1 MHIKLLALDIDG
13 TLVTTEK
20 NIPAGNKTAIRRF
33 MKNGGIVTI
42 ASGRPISGV
51 TRYAEELGLN
61 VGGGYVI
68 TYNGSRIFDARTGEL
83 LYEKNLSAEQSARI
97 IDVAEKY
104 NVPITTY
111 KGDTA
116 VTDNA
121 DDKYF
126 YLEVNLNNLGLQRV
140 PSLRKEVT
148 YPVPKYL
155 ITGEPDYITETEK
168 LFKNELSGVSV
179 FRSEPFFL
187 EITPLMVDKGTA
199 LMWLADSLGI
209 RREQVMAC
217 GDGYNDI
224 TMISE
229 AGIGVAMENAQEPA
243 KNAADFV
250 TLSNDDNGVAAA
262 IKKFAFNYSS
272 VDNGFKGIHNWKTH
286 LKKHR
291 IQLKTATRKRKRK
304 DLKL

>member
-111 KGDTA
+111 KGDTE

-121 DDKYF
+121 DYKYF
-126 YLEVNLNNLGLQRV
+126 YLEVRINNLGLQKV
-140 PSLRKEVT
+140 QSMRK
-148 YPVPKYL
+148 
-155 ITGEPDYITETEK
+155 
-168 LFKNELSGVSV
+168 
-179 FRSEPFFL
+179 
-187 EITPLMVDKGTA
+187 
-199 LMWLADSLGI
+199 
-209 RREQVMAC
+209 
-217 GDGYNDI
+217 
-224 TMISE
+224 
-229 AGIGVAMENAQEPA
+229 
-243 KNAADFV
+243 
-250 TLSNDDNGVAAA
+250 
-262 IKKFAFNYSS
+262 
-272 VDNGFKGIHNWKTH
+272 
-286 LKKHR
+286 
-291 IQLKTATRKRKRK
+291 
-304 DLKL
+304 